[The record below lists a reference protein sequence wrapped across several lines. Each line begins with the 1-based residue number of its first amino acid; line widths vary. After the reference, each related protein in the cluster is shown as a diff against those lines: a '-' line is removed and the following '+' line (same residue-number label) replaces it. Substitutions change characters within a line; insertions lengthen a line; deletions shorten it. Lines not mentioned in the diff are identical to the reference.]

1 MDRISFREDNI
12 SKIPAIELLKRLGYV
27 YLVPEEA
34 LRMRETREQEP
45 NLSHANSNGI
55 SGDTFSVFGY

>member
-34 LRMRETREQEP
+34 LRMRETREQAP
-45 NLSHANSNGI
+45 
-55 SGDTFSVFGY
+55 VPRQ

>member
-1 MDRISFREDNI
+1 MDRISFRKDDI

-34 LRMRETREQEP
+34 LRMQETREQAAVP
-45 NLSHANSNGI
+45 HQ
-55 SGDTFSVFGY
+55 